1 MADRS
6 AEPGADDL
14 PPAQASLEQSM
25 AMPPLSPAASA
36 RYGRSQGHDGMKI
49 LLIEDDREAAEYLT
63 KALTE
68 SGYVVDHAAE
78 GRDGLFLAT
87 SGSYDALIVDRML
100 PGMDGLAIVAALR
113 AAEIRTPTLILSAL
127 GAVDDRVK
135 GLRAGGDDYLVK
147 PYAFSEL
154 LARLEALLRRG
165 GTAATATTKLRVADL
180 EMDLL
185 ARGVK
190 RDGQSIDL
198 LPREFRLLEYLMR
211 HAGQVVTRTM
221 LLESVWDY
229 HFDPQTNVIDV
240 HISRLRQKIDKGFAK
255 PLLHTVRGA
264 GYSLRAE

>member
-6 AEPGADDL
+6 TPHASSAGTAEDRPSAAPL
-14 PPAQASLEQSM
+14 PLGDH
-25 AMPPLSPAASA
+25 A
-36 RYGRSQGHDGMKI
+36 RYGRGQGRETMKI
-49 LLIEDDREAAEYLT
+49 LLIEDDREAAEYLV

-68 SGYVVDHAAE
+68 SGYVVDRAAE

-87 SGSYDALIVDRML
+87 SGTYDALIVDRML
-100 PGMDGLAIVAALR
+100 PGIDGLSIVAALR
-113 AAEIRTPTLILSAL
+113 AADIRTPTLILSAL

-165 GTAATATTKLRVADL
+165 TAAAPTTTKLRVADL
-180 EMDLL
+180 ELDLL
-185 ARGVK
+185 SRTVK
-190 RDGQSIDL
+190 RDGQTIEL

-255 PLLHTVRGA
+255 PLLHTIRGA
-264 GYSLRAE
+264 GYSLRSAD

>member
-1 MADRS
+1 MADRAITRTQS
-6 AEPGADDL
+6 AGPSDQPERATL
-14 PPAQASLEQSM
+14 PPEHAD
-25 AMPPLSPAASA
+25 
-36 RYGRSQGHDGMKI
+36 RYRHAGNGEMKI
-49 LLIEDDREAAEYLT
+49 LLIEDDKEAAEYLV
-63 KALTE
+63 KALSE

-78 GRDGLFLAT
+78 GRDGLFMAT
-87 SGSYDALIVDRML
+87 SGAYDALVVDRML
-100 PGMDGLAIVAALR
+100 PGMDGLSIVAALR

-165 GTAATATTKLRVADL
+165 STAAPTTTKLRVAEL

-185 ARGVK
+185 SRTVR
-190 RDGQSIDL
+190 RDGQAIDL

-255 PLLHTVRGA
+255 PLLHTIRGA
-264 GYSLRAE
+264 GYSLRAGD